1 MIKIFS
7 SVDTIFT
14 SNGDAVIQPTKAK
27 IKKEDNGAYYLEFE
41 TDITA
46 DQYIVKDNI
55 IVANTPQGYQA
66 FRIGNIEKTRKKIRG
81 NAYHVFYDSQRYF
94 IEKAQQNN
102 INCNVAID
110 TVNSATSDLSPF
122 TVVSNIANTNNIDF
136 TAVSLYEAYNELIN
150 IYGGH
155 LVRDNFSVA
164 INGTIGQ
171 DNGVT
176 IQYAKNL
183 KDIQA
188 TYNWDNVVTKLYAVG
203 KDGITLDN
211 KYIYSDIQYSIPYT
225 KMVQFE
231 QDIEAE
237 NYPDN
242 EAYIYALKQNLE
254 QLATDY
260 VNKHS
265 IPEVN
270 YTLSANIE
278 KITDVGDI
286 IEVKDSR
293 LGIDLITNVISYTYN
308 CLTQKY
314 ESIEFGT
321 FTNNLGNLLSN
332 ITASQD
338 EAISNNNNELK
349 LILSNEIAVAEDKIW
364 GALSSSYCLYEG
376 NQILIVDRLPKET
389 AVNVLRINNAG
400 IAFSQTGINGTF
412 TSAWTIDGTLNMGAI
427 NVINLTADLI
437 KGGTLKLGSNLN
449 EYGLI
454 EVYDEANNLIA
465 QLDQNG
471 VRVNATNGSYIVMNG
486 IVGFAGY
493 DRLDNQIFYCN
504 NNEFH
509 MVKAVVDNE
518 ITLCNKVRFIPIS
531 LTDSNN
537 IAHDGIGLVT
547 VLDND

>member
-136 TAVSLYEAYNELIN
+136 TAVSLYEAFNELIN

-155 LVRDNFSVA
+155 LVRDNFSLA

-242 EAYIYALKQNLE
+242 EAYIYALKQDLE
-254 QLATDY
+254 RLATDY

-270 YTLSANIE
+270 YTLSANLE
-278 KITDVGDI
+278 KITDVGDV

-308 CLTQKY
+308 CLTEKY

-321 FTNNLGNLLSN
+321 FTNNLGNLISN

>member
-1 MIKIFS
+1 MIKIFNPT
-7 SVDTIFT
+7 DTNFI
-14 SNGDAVIQPTKAK
+14 SNGEVILKPFKAK
-27 IKKEDNGAYYLEFE
+27 VKKEDNGAYYLEYE
-41 TDITA
+41 VDISA

-55 IVANTPQGYQA
+55 IVANTPQGQQA
-66 FRIGNIEKTRKKIRG
+66 FRIGNFEKTRKKIRG

-94 IEKAQQNN
+94 IEAVKQDN

-110 TVNSATSDLSPF
+110 TINSATSDLSPF
-122 TVVSNIANTNNIDF
+122 TVASNIANTNNIDF
-136 TAVSLYEAYNELIN
+136 TTVSLYEAFTELIN
-150 IYGGH
+150 LYGGH
-155 LVRDNFSVA
+155 IVRDNFSVA
-164 INGTIGQ
+164 INGTIGT

-176 IQYAKNL
+176 IQYKKNMKEL
-183 KDIQA
+183 QA
-188 TYNWDNVVTKLYAVG
+188 SYNWDNVVTKLYAVG
-203 KDGITLDN
+203 KDGVTLDN
-211 KYIYSDIQYSIPYT
+211 KYIYSEIQYSIPYT
-225 KMVQFE
+225 KKVSFE
-231 QDIEAE
+231 QDINSE

-242 EAYIYALKQNLE
+242 EAYVYALKQDLE
-254 QLATDY
+254 QLATEY

-265 IPEVN
+265 VPEVN
-270 YTLSANIE
+270 YTVRANVE
-278 KITDVGDI
+278 KVTDVGDT
-286 IEVKDSR
+286 IEVKDYR
-293 LGIDLITNVISYTYN
+293 LGIDLLTNVISYTYN
-308 CLTQKY
+308 CLTKKY
-314 ESIEFGT
+314 ESIDFGT
-321 FTNNLGNLLSN
+321 FKNNLSNLIPN

-338 EAISNNNNELK
+338 EAIANNNNELK
-349 LILSNEIAVAEDKIW
+349 LILSNEIETAQQTIW
-364 GALSSSYCLYEG
+364 GALSSSYCIYEG
-376 NQILIVDRLPKET
+376 NQILILDRLPKSE
-389 AVNVLRINNAG
+389 AVNVIRINNGG

-471 VRVNATNGSYIVMNG
+471 VRVNGTNGSYIVMNG